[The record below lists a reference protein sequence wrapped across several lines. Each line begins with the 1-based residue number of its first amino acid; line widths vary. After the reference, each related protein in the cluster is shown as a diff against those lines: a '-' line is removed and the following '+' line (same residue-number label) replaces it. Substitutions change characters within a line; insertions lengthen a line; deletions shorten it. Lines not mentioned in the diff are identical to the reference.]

1 MDDENKNVPGQQYP
15 MALTKSKC
23 NSSLEECIKKYTKM
37 KETNNFKLINED
49 HKIHNKMNYHE
60 LGSAEINNNKNPTD
74 LDPESF
80 QNLKLSNTGYMKT
93 TME

>member
-1 MDDENKNVPGQQYP
+1 
-15 MALTKSKC
+15 
-23 NSSLEECIKKYTKM
+23 M

-80 QNLKLSNTGYMKT
+80 
-93 TME
+93 